1 MCHFKTKELITFC
14 LEISIREIF
23 IKRFGLARYNEHLGT
38 SYTASSLNK
47 LRNNELKIL
56 RSLRWEK

>member
-1 MCHFKTKELITFC
+1 MSCLGNARDMIIFC
-14 LEISIREIF
+14 LEISIRELF
-23 IKRFGLARYNEHLGT
+23 IKRFGLAKYNENLGT

-56 RSLRWEK
+56 RGLR

>member
-1 MCHFKTKELITFC
+1 MNYLGDARDMIIFC
-14 LEISIREIF
+14 LEISIRELF
-23 IKRFGLARYNEHLGT
+23 IKRFGLARYNKHLGT

-56 RSLRWEK
+56 RSLR